1 MTAPRILAFA
11 GSLRRDSFN
20 KKLARVAA
28 DAARAAGGEVTYVDL
43 ADLRMPI
50 YDGDLEKAEG
60 IPPEAKRFK
69 ELMLANDAL
78 IIASPEYNSSIP
90 GTLKNVLDWVSRSEQ
105 GEPPLAAYAGKV
117 GIFMSASPGPWGAIR
132 SLGLLRM
139 MLGNI
144 KVLVLPDFVSI
155 ARAGEAFNP
164 DGSLKDAK
172 QAAAVQ
178 KLGKTLTDT
187 LAKLK

>member
-1 MTAPRILAFA
+1 MAKILAFG
-11 GSLRRDSFN
+11 GSVRADSFN
-20 KKLARVAA
+20 KKLVKIAVEG
-28 DAARAAGGEVTYVDL
+28 ARAAGAEVTLVDL
-43 ADLRMPI
+43 RDFPMPVYDADLETAS
-50 YDGDLEKAEG
+50 GL
-60 IPPEAKRFK
+60 PEHAKRLKKLFL
-69 ELMLANDAL
+69 EHDGLM
-78 IIASPEYNSSIP
+78 ISTPEYNSSIP
-90 GTLKNVLDWVSRSEQ
+90 GTLKNALDWVSRSEQ

-178 KLGKTLTDT
+178 KLGKTLTEMIE
-187 LAKLK
+187 KLKR